1 MYYVF
6 FQIHIN
12 YVNFTWQCNQ
22 FSRSCTTI
30 EGQTDMNRQS
40 LKHPFLFYNIT
51 VIEIYTLIWSKS
63 VWLAIYHFR
72 TNVVSTD
79 INHEIETLRLTW
91 TLFSSTQVLSISF
104 VIAQMGS
111 EGNSF
116 KMIDCSNWTGISY
129 MSNHRYNL

>member
-6 FQIHIN
+6 FFQIHLS
-12 YVNFTWQCNQ
+12 YVNFTWQRNQ
-22 FSRSCTTI
+22 FSSSCKTI
-30 EGQTDMNRQS
+30 EGHTDRNKKS
-40 LKHPFLFYNIT
+40 NNHLFLFYNST
-51 VIEIYTLIWSKS
+51 VIGIYTLIWSKS

-79 INHEIETLRLTW
+79 INHVIETLRLTW
-91 TLFSSTQVLSISF
+91 TLFSSTQVGISF

-111 EGNSF
+111 EGSSF